1 MNYELTPSQRRY
13 VSYIRRCDEMER
25 RLEYFAKQL
34 AKFSVKIEDN
44 AEIEEYLA
52 TTKANK
58 AVTSEQLLASLEVLL
73 EEKEAILK
81 ELEKYNIQLTTQ
93 YNEKVEQKFVLEHG
107 NLFFR
112 KEDILSAAS
121 EIPEETDRADKL
133 GRFEG
138 IDLELIWNKIEIL

>member
-1 MNYELTPSQRRY
+1 M
-13 VSYIRRCDEMER
+13 SYIRRCDEMER
-25 RLEYFAKQL
+25 RLEYFSKQL

-44 AEIEEYLA
+44 TEIEDYL
-52 TTKANK
+52 TTIKADK
-58 AVTSEQLLASLEVLL
+58 AVTSEQLLSSLEVLL

-112 KEDILSAAS
+112 KEDILAAAS
-121 EIPEETDRADKL
+121 DIPEGADQSDKL
-133 GRFEG
+133 GMYLADG
-138 IDLELIWNKIEIL
+138 CL

>member
-1 MNYELTPSQRRY
+1 M
-13 VSYIRRCDEMER
+13 SYIRRCDEMER
-25 RLEYFAKQL
+25 RLEYFSKQL

-44 AEIEEYLA
+44 TEIEDYL
-52 TTKANK
+52 TTIKADK
-58 AVTSEQLLASLEVLL
+58 AVTSEQLLSSLEVLL

-112 KEDILSAAS
+112 KEDI
-121 EIPEETDRADKL
+121 PEGADQSDKL
-133 GRFEG
+133 GMYLADG
-138 IDLELIWNKIEIL
+138 CL

>member
-1 MNYELTPSQRRY
+1 M
-13 VSYIRRCDEMER
+13 SYIRRCDEMER
-25 RLEYFAKQL
+25 RLEYFSKQL

-44 AEIEEYLA
+44 TEIEDYL
-52 TTKANK
+52 TTIKADK
-58 AVTSEQLLASLEVLL
+58 AVTSEQLLSSLEVLL

-112 KEDILSAAS
+112 KEDILAAAS
-121 EIPEETDRADKL
+121 DIPEGADQSDKL
-133 GRFEG
+133 GMYLASG
-138 IDLELIWNKIEIL
+138 WS

>member
-1 MNYELTPSQRRY
+1 
-13 VSYIRRCDEMER
+13 MER
-25 RLEYFAKQL
+25 RLEYFSKQL

-44 AEIEEYLA
+44 TEIEDYL
-52 TTKANK
+52 TTIKADK
-58 AVTSEQLLASLEVLL
+58 AVTSEQLLSSLEVLL

-112 KEDILSAAS
+112 KEDILAAAS
-121 EIPEETDRADKL
+121 DIPEGADQSDKL
-133 GRFEG
+133 GMYLASG
-138 IDLELIWNKIEIL
+138 WS